1 LYFCNIIFLSFTD
14 NLGELLIDQEINIA
28 RLAEGHSVKRVRVR
42 HNVIRD
48 KRIAEAQ
55 TSLRLG
61 R

>member
-1 LYFCNIIFLSFTD
+1 
-14 NLGELLIDQEINIA
+14 LLIDQEINIA

-42 HNVIRD
+42 HNVMRD